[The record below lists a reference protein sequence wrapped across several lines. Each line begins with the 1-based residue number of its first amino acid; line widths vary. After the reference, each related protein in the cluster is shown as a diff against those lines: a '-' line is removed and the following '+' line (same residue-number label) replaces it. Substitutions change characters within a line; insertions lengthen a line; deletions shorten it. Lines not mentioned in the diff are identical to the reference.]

1 MYALDERV
9 SLTFPK
15 VKVLKHRDLEL
26 AVPTKSRAIIVELGA
41 LAELE

>member
-1 MYALDERV
+1 MYDSDERE

-26 AVPTKSRAIIVELGA
+26 AVPTKSKAIIVECRA